1 MSKFAALAADVAT
14 PYRVELL
21 DPLTDEPIKDAS
33 GNPAYIDVFST
44 DSVQGRAFDATERKK
59 VTEKAI
65 KGRSA
70 DLPDQLEANFA
81 KAAKLTK
88 AWHLVD
94 PATGTVLDVP
104 CNADNALEL
113 YSEPGMS
120 WLFSQVWVGATN
132 PANFMKRSAKN

>member
-14 PYRVELL
+14 PCRVELL
-21 DPLTDEPIKDAS
+21 DPITDEAIKDKK
-33 GNPAYIDVFST
+33 GNPAYIDILST
-44 DSVQGRAFDATERKK
+44 DSAAAREFDAGERRR

-70 DLPDQLEANFA
+70 DLPDQLETNVA

-94 PATGTVLDVP
+94 PVSRDVIDVP
-104 CNADNALEL
+104 CNAENALEL
-113 YSEPGMS
+113 YSEPGMG
-120 WLFSQVWVGATN
+120 WLFSQVWVGAAN

>member
-1 MSKFAALAADVAT
+1 MSKFAALAANVAT
-14 PYRVELL
+14 PYRIELV
-21 DPLTDEPIKDAS
+21 DPITDQPIKDKK
-33 GNPAYIDVFST
+33 GNPAYIDILST
-44 DSVQGRAFDATERKK
+44 DSAAAREFDAGERKK

-70 DLPDQLEANFA
+70 DLPDQFETNIA

-94 PATGTVLDVP
+94 PMSGEVIDVP
-104 CNADNALEL
+104 CTAENAVEL
-113 YSEPGMS
+113 YSEPGMG
-120 WLFSQVWVGATN
+120 WLFSQVWVGATD